1 MTKPDEDELR
11 RDYCEGLLSLRKV
24 ADKHGIAKSTLID
37 IARRNNWVR
46 EKNPTNKSDQNSRS
60 EKTVG
65 NEGRS
70 DRRDRASPDVDHDS
84 DDKKRTDEPQE
95 SEGILKPQHEQ
106 FALNIAQGMPM
117 KDAAI
122 CAGYSPTRAESQS
135 SVLMKRPDIRARI
148 KELRQQAALL
158 VTFDAKDLAELSYK
172 SAKLALDNKKFG
184 QVAPNVKNAAQL
196 TGIDMS
202 TNKTEVN
209 VDLAGLSYGK
219 VCIVT
224 PANCPPEVWA
234 SHMEKLREG
243 KQTAQS

>member
-1 MTKPDEDELR
+1 MARQDWGALQKQFLAEHARTGVSPEEWCKEQGLKYSTAKRHIKIGNRVANSQKKTANKKANGEVRKTESKPT
-11 RDYCEGLLSLRKV
+11 
-24 ADKHGIAKSTLID
+24 A
-37 IARRNNWVR
+37 
-46 EKNPTNKSDQNSRS
+46 SDTGGAATANA
-60 EKTVG
+60 
-65 NEGRS
+65 NEG
-70 DRRDRASPDVDHDS
+70 DAKESP
-84 DDKKRTDEPQE
+84 
-95 SEGILKPQHEQ
+95 GILKPQHEQ
-106 FALNIAQGMPM
+106 FAQNVAQGMPA
-117 KDAAI
+117 KDAAV
-122 CAGYSPTRAESQS
+122 CAGYAPTNAEWQAST
-135 SVLMKRPDIRARI
+135 LLKRPDVKARI
-148 KELRQQAALL
+148 QELRNDAALL
-158 VTFDAKDLAELSYK
+158 VSFNAGHLAELSFK
-172 SAKLALDNKKFG
+172 SAKQALANKKFG

>member
-1 MTKPDEDELR
+1 MAKPDWGALQNQFLTDHAKKNISPKAW
-11 RDYCEGLLSLRKV
+11 CEANGLNY
-24 ADKHGIAKSTLID
+24 AT
-37 IARRNNWVR
+37 ARRYIKLSAQDNAQSAQKKVR
-46 EKNPTNKSDQNSRS
+46 NAQSAQDTQTHTATSSDISRTNSGES
-60 EKTVG
+60 E
-65 NEGRS
+65 R
-70 DRRDRASPDVDHDS
+70 
-84 DDKKRTDEPQE
+84 PQE

-106 FALNIAQGMPM
+106 FAQNIVQGMPM

-135 SVLMKRPDIRARI
+135 SILMRRPDIRSRI

-158 VTFDAKDLAELSYK
+158 VTFDAKDLADLSYK
-172 SAKLALDNKKFG
+172 AAKEARAAGKFG
-184 QVAPNVKNAAQL
+184 QVAPNIKNAAQL
-196 TGIDMS
+196 TGLDMS

-224 PANCPPEVWA
+224 PATCPPDVWA

>member
-1 MTKPDEDELR
+1 MARPDWGAIQEQFLADHAKTNISPKAW
-11 RDYCEGLLSLRKV
+11 CEANGLNY
-24 ADKHGIAKSTLID
+24 AT
-37 IARRNNWVR
+37 ARRYIKLSAQDNAQSAQKKVR
-46 EKNPTNKSDQNSRS
+46 NAQSAQDTQTHTATSSDISRTNSGES
-60 EKTVG
+60 E
-65 NEGRS
+65 R
-70 DRRDRASPDVDHDS
+70 
-84 DDKKRTDEPQE
+84 PQE

-106 FALNIAQGMPM
+106 FAQNIVQGMPM

-135 SVLMKRPDIRARI
+135 SILMRRPDIRSRI

-158 VTFDAKDLAELSYK
+158 VTFDAKDLADLSYK
-172 SAKLALDNKKFG
+172 AAKEARAAGKFG
-184 QVAPNVKNAAQL
+184 QVAPNIKNAAQL
-196 TGIDMS
+196 TGLDMS

-224 PANCPPEVWA
+224 PATCPPDVWA